1 MKNKQYNLL
10 LKSDFYNDFLYASVF
25 QGKNKIGRGQC
36 DTFRNVYVMFIWS
49 INGFFYGINTMLV

>member
-1 MKNKQYNLL
+1 MNGNVYV
-10 LKSDFYNDFLYASVF
+10 FLMVF